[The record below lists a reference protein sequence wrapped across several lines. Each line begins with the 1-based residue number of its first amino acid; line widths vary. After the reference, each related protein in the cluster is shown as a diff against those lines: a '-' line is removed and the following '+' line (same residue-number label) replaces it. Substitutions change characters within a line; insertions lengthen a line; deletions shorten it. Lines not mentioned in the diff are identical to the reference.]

1 MFSLR
6 AICMKYFPPCPQFKR
21 NVHLRVEFIDWGSAK
36 KYQTLVQ
43 SVHSTMSTNYLACS
57 RVATFY
63 SKRYGNP
70 FPVMMLWV
78 AIPPTAHMANRPFKS
93 SEARF

>member
-6 AICMKYFPPCPQFKR
+6 AICMKYFPT
-21 NVHLRVEFIDWGSAK
+21 K
-36 KYQTLVQ
+36 KYRTLIQ